1 MPGKEDDNK
10 KTMEMYTLVFLLLL
24 TYFFYYAWGIHLHH
38 FGGGGG
44 GASAS
49 ASVRHILFDVQP
61 HTHWTQ
67 WIHFFSAVCLSEE
80 AEAAAVADNSAEK
93 MLLNCERQK
102 TVAVCLCER
111 LSNTKDGKSKF
122 SLVCSDD
129 GGFYCRGGTK
139 KKKHDFGPVL
149 FCFGFCHSPPLLL
162 FA

>member
-1 MPGKEDDNK
+1 
-10 KTMEMYTLVFLLLL
+10 
-24 TYFFYYAWGIHLHH
+24 
-38 FGGGGG
+38 
-44 GASAS
+44 
-49 ASVRHILFDVQP
+49 
-61 HTHWTQ
+61 
-67 WIHFFSAVCLSEE
+67 
-80 AEAAAVADNSAEK
+80 

-149 FCFGFCHSPPLLL
+149 FCFGFCHSSAVIVRLIRHSLAAATEEGAQSVASVFVLLFKISAGAHHLLL
-162 FA
+162 FGWQKT